1 MFTDNPFNNFL
12 PGDSHGGT
20 LRTVL
25 GDKLGRFSGRG
36 DGDDGRGSDVVCGVD
51 SAHRSGVSDVHGFVG
66 QGVGAQDV
74 LEEPLRP
81 HAALGLLGQA
91 GHRLDALDGKKQRR
105 R

>member
-1 MFTDNPFNNFL
+1 MLKDNPCNNFL

-36 DGDDGRGSDVVCGVD
+36 DGDDGRGSDVVGGVD
-51 SAHRSGVSDVHGFVG
+51 RAHRSGVSDVHGFVG

-81 HAALGLLGQA
+81 HARLGFA
-91 GHRLDALDGKKQRR
+91 GKTRHGLDALVTDKILC
-105 R
+105 